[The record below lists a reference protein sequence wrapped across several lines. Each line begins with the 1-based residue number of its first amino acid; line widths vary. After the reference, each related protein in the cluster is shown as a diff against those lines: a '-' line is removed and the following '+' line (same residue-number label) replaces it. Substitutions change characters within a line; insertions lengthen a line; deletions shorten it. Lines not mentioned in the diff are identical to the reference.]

1 MIYGKIYWN
10 SKDKGKIFRYK
21 KRSKKDKKF
30 EEEYYY
36 NFIKGRQ

>member
-10 SKDKGKIFRYK
+10 SKDKGNIFMYK